1 LEFTGDYT
9 LGNFNAYVNYAMIH
23 VVGEDWVTSQ
33 FDFDPADLAYVVSHF
48 INLDHESVGTASGGF
63 SYRFSNTILSANFL
77 VESGLREDSTAP
89 DGTNIPNGGH
99 VPAYGVFN
107 LGLSH
112 DMGDVGLKGLT
123 LRGDVINVGDTN
135 YQIRNGSGV
144 GVFAPQYGARRGYF
158 FGVSQAF

>member
-1 LEFTGDYT
+1 
-9 LGNFNAYVNYAMIH
+9 
-23 VVGEDWVTSQ
+23 
-33 FDFDPADLAYVVSHF
+33 
-48 INLDHESVGTASGGF
+48 
-63 SYRFSNTILSANFL
+63 

-123 LRGDVINVGDTN
+123 LRGDIINVGDTN